1 MGKFNYLLGNGK
13 EVTIGNDV
21 YTIKQLTARHM
32 AVFMGSDSEKQE
44 EMIYKIV
51 TASLQQTDETIT
63 LDDVYE
69 LPLSVFQT
77 LSEVVIDVNG
87 LGDAKAK

>member
-21 YTIKQLTARHM
+21 FTIKQLTARHM
-32 AVFMGSDSEKQE
+32 SVFMEDNGKQE
-44 EMIYKIV
+44 EMMYKIV

-63 LDDVYE
+63 ISDIYE
-69 LPLSVFQT
+69 LPLKVFQDV
-77 LSEVVIDVNG
+77 SEVVMEVNG
-87 LGDAKAK
+87 LGQDNK